1 MNNDE
6 LDRVINGLKVVG
18 GYLDMKSYTD
28 NIAFNLIPHIKDA
41 VKLIESQKQEIDFL
55 KAMQLQMSGNLSE
68 EVLGQ
73 LVSNVLPR

>member
-1 MNNDE
+1 MIENTMRE
-6 LDRVINGLKVVG
+6 LLDSADVFD
-18 GYLDMKSYTD
+18 GYQDTQRIK
-28 NIAFNLIPHIKDA
+28 NIIRQALQ
-41 VKLIESQKQEIDFL
+41 LIESQKQEIAFL

>member
-1 MNNDE
+1 MIENTMQE
-6 LDRVINGLKVVG
+6 LLDSADVFD
-18 GYLDMKSYTD
+18 GYQDTQRIK
-28 NIAFNLIPHIKDA
+28 NIIRQALQ
-41 VKLIESQKQEIDFL
+41 LIESQKQEIAFL